1 MYEDLRYLN
10 LEDAEKALSNAQK
23 DTEKDTESEA
33 EAEAEAEAGS
43 ELAVAETNALIGALI
58 ALNRFE
64 QTKPYFEQLI
74 NDKEEQND
82 CALWQNYEMF
92 RQS

>member
-23 DTEKDTESEA
+23 DTGSES
-33 EAEAEAEAGS
+33 EAGS

-64 QTKPYFEQLI
+64 QTKPYFE
-74 NDKEEQND
+74 
-82 CALWQNYEMF
+82 
-92 RQS
+92 

>member
-23 DTEKDTESEA
+23 DTGSES
-33 EAEAEAEAGS
+33 EAEAEAGS

-74 NDKEEQND
+74 NDKEEQSD
-82 CALWQNYEMF
+82 CALWQSYGNV
-92 RQS
+92 QAK